1 MEQFVQVIIDT
12 LSGLGLPEAV
22 IAAIG
27 VVAGYF
33 LKLFLSPKPQPT
45 TDDETEIGG

>member
-1 MEQFVQVIIDT
+1 MEQIVQVLIDF
-12 LSGLGLPEAV
+12 LASLGLPEAV

-27 VVAGYF
+27 VVAGYV

-45 TDDETEIGG
+45 TDDETEIDG